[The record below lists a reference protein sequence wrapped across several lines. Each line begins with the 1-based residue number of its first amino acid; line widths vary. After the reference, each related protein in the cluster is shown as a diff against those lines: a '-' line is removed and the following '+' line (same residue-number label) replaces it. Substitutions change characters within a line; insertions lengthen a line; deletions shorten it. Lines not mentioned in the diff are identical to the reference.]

1 MEALAGAASGRPPR
15 WGGGC
20 GSRTSGDQRGSRRL
34 GELVRSAC
42 AGRACYVRPMSQRAI
57 VEPPIA
63 RTMSLEE
70 WANMPEDEPGEL
82 VNGHL
87 VEEEVADNLHEVIVS
102 WFLQI
107 LANWARP
114 RKGIVLG
121 SEAKYALTEGRGR
134 KPDFSVFFTRDRK
147 LPRKGAIAIPPD
159 LMVEVVS
166 PTPRDG
172 RRDRVEKLREYA
184 KFGLRWY
191 WIVDPRLRSLEIL
204 RLGDDGHYANVVSA
218 AEGVIDVPSCEGL
231 TIDLDALWAE
241 VDEMVEPEDE

>member
-1 MEALAGAASGRPPR
+1 
-15 WGGGC
+15 
-20 GSRTSGDQRGSRRL
+20 
-34 GELVRSAC
+34 
-42 AGRACYVRPMSQRAI
+42 MSQRAI
-57 VEPPIA
+57 VEPPVA
-63 RTMSLEE
+63 RAMSLEE

-82 VNGHL
+82 VDGQL
-87 VEEEVADNLHEVIVS
+87 VEEEGADNPHEVIVS
-102 WFLQI
+102 WFVQVLT
-107 LANWARP
+107 NWARP

-121 SEAKYALTEGRGR
+121 SEAKYALAEGRGR
-134 KPDFSVFFTRDRK
+134 KPDLSVFFTRDRK

-218 AEGVIDVPSCEGL
+218 ADGVIEIPSCEGL
-231 TIDLDALWAE
+231 TIDLDALWSE
-241 VDEMVEPEDE
+241 VDEMVEGADEPEDE